1 MSNQTTTM
9 TTCCPSAPWG
19 VATALVIG
27 MSLQKKW
34 LETFQ
39 AALRVGAEQGEHKT
53 RPLKIK

>member
-1 MSNQTTTM
+1 
-9 TTCCPSAPWG
+9 
-19 VATALVIG
+19 